1 MNIKELLKKL
11 NIGEDELEDL
21 PEHEMSPK
29 EDMFPNL
36 LESRDEKI
44 DRMVKFNKDKSDFND
59 KRAGKAKQD
68 LNDLSKENKARKNA
82 IDGLK
87 SGTSIEIK
95 EIKILP
101 KKKKKDEDDDL
112 ADVPTMVTGSY

>member
-11 NIGEDELEDL
+11 NIGEDEDESKDDTF
-21 PEHEMSPK
+21 S
-29 EDMFPNL
+29 NL
-36 LESRDEKI
+36 LESKGDDE
-44 DRMVKFNKDKSDFND
+44 S
-59 KRAGKAKQD
+59 
-68 LNDLSKENKARKNA
+68 SKENKARKNA

-101 KKKKKDEDDDL
+101 KKKKKDDDDDL
-112 ADVPTMVTGSY
+112 ADVPTMVTGSH